1 MKKRHSLF
9 LMAALPLALMTSVQA
24 QSSLAEI
31 QRAGVIKIGTEGTY
45 PPFMYRTLS
54 GKRINNTV

>member
-45 PPFMYRTLS
+45 PPFTREF
-54 GKRINNTV
+54 R